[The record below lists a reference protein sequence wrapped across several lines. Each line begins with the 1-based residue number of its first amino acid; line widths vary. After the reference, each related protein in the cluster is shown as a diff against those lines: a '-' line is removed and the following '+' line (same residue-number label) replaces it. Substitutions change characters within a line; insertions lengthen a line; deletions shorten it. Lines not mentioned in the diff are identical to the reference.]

1 MTLKK
6 IAWAVLCAA
15 LCLAG
20 CKQKPAADPEDASKL
35 AYAPEVNEV
44 EVITLQR
51 QTFPM
56 QLVAN
61 GKLSATQRSA
71 LYFRESGQLV
81 EVPVQNGSAVARGAV
96 LARLDDTEQREYFV
110 SWFDPSDPRLP
121 FVGVLDPN
129 VCTGTC
135 LTAACDL
142 TALRGLLGNLAKP
155 AAVPAAAPQPAC
167 TNSATQCTAKPSP

>member
-1 MTLKK
+1 MKK
-6 IAWAVLCAA
+6 TIVTVAA
-15 LCLAG
+15 LLA
-20 CKQKPAADPEDASKL
+20 L
-35 AYAPEVNEV
+35 A
-44 EVITLQR
+44 L
-51 QTFPM
+51 
-56 QLVAN
+56 AN
-61 GKLSATQRSA
+61 GASAGKAAPYFKGDIQEVLDRACNENKLLLISIGREICGRCQKFYA
-71 LYFRESGQLV
+71 LLDDG
-81 EVPVQNGSAVARGAV
+81 
-96 LARLDDTEQREYFV
+96 RLTLDEKKCTYLKLDIDDTEQREYFV

-155 AAVPAAAPQPAC
+155 VAVPAAVPQPAC

>member
-1 MTLKK
+1 MKK
-6 IAWAVLCAA
+6 TIV
-15 LCLAG
+15 
-20 CKQKPAADPEDASKL
+20 
-35 AYAPEVNEV
+35 
-44 EVITLQR
+44 T
-51 QTFPM
+51 
-56 QLVAN
+56 VA
-61 GKLSATQRSA
+61 
-71 LYFRESGQLV
+71 
-81 EVPVQNGSAVARGAV
+81 AV
-96 LARLDDTEQREYFV
+96 LAMALANGARAGKTAPYFKGDIQEVLDRACNENKLLLISIGREICGRCQKFYALLNDGRLTLDEKKCTYLKLDIDDTEQREYFV